1 MDALER
7 FGDSVKINSKFGHA
21 FASKTAGS
29 AGGTR
34 IASSETM

>member
-7 FGDSVKINSKFGHA
+7 FVIPSRLTQIRLYIRF
-21 FASKTAGS
+21 KTAGS